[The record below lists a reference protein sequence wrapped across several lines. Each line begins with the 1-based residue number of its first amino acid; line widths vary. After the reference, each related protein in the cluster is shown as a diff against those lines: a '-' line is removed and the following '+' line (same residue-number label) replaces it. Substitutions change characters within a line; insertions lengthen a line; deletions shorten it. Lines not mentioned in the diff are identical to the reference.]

1 MRSAKSR
8 PRLPS
13 GRREARSRRTTLR
26 SRSRYGSRSRCA
38 LRSRFGL
45 GSSLAVEEAGS
56 GREASMRSKEVHLLE
71 RPQGL
76 PTLAQFKIVETDVP
90 DPAAG
95 ELLVE
100 NIYMSVDPAMRPRL
114 AGQTSLNEAMS
125 GGAIGCVLKS
135 RHASYEEGDVVQS
148 MQGFRQ
154 YFVSEGKG
162 LSKLDA
168 GGMPLAAHMSVLG
181 LTGLTAYG
189 GLLVTASL
197 KEGESVFVSAAAGS
211 VGSVAVQIA
220 KIKGCYVIGSAGS
233 DDKCRWLKEELKL
246 DAVINYKK
254 DALRTALKSAAPRG
268 IDVYFDNVGGE
279 HLNAALPRMNA
290 LGRIAV
296 CGMISA
302 YNNFGA
308 ISEPVTTLSNMIYN
322 RLTMKGFVFYE
333 FEPLRAQFL
342 TDMKRW
348 LDEGRIQYRSTILQ
362 GIEQAPAALIGL
374 FNGTNTG
381 KMLVQLAE
389 DSSFQSSTMRGK

>member
-1 MRSAKSR
+1 MQ
-8 PRLPS
+8 
-13 GRREARSRRTTLR
+13 
-26 SRSRYGSRSRCA
+26 
-38 LRSRFGL
+38 
-45 GSSLAVEEAGS
+45 
-56 GREASMRSKEVHLLE
+56 SKEVHLLE
-71 RPQGL
+71 RPQGV
-76 PTLAQFKIVETDVP
+76 PSLAQFAIVETEVAE
-90 DPAAG
+90 PAEG
-95 ELLVE
+95 EVLVE

-114 AGQTSLNEAMS
+114 AGQTPLNEAMP
-125 GGAIGCVLKS
+125 GGAIGRVLTS
-135 RHASYEEGDVVQS
+135 RLPGFKPGDYVQS
-148 MQGFRQ
+148 MLGFRQ
-154 YFVSEGKG
+154 RFVAGAKG

-168 GGMPLAAHMSVLG
+168 DGMPLDAYMSVLG

-189 GLLVTASL
+189 GLLVTGAL
-197 KEGESVFVSAAAGS
+197 KDGENVFVSAAAGA
-211 VGSVAVQIA
+211 VGSVAAQIA

-233 DDKCRWLKEELKL
+233 DEKCSWLKQELGL

-254 DALRTALKSAAPRG
+254 GELRSALKSAAPRG

-322 RLTMKGFVFYE
+322 RLTMRGFVFYE

-342 TDMKRW
+342 ADMKRW
-348 LDEGRIQYRSTILQ
+348 LGEGRIRYRSTILP

-374 FNGTNTG
+374 FSGANTG
-381 KMLVQLAE
+381 KMLVQLA
-389 DSSFQSSTMRGK
+389 K

>member
-1 MRSAKSR
+1 MQ
-8 PRLPS
+8 
-13 GRREARSRRTTLR
+13 
-26 SRSRYGSRSRCA
+26 
-38 LRSRFGL
+38 
-45 GSSLAVEEAGS
+45 
-56 GREASMRSKEVHLLE
+56 SKEVHLLE
-71 RPQGL
+71 RPQGV
-76 PTLAQFKIVETDVP
+76 PSLAQFAIVETEVAE
-90 DPAAG
+90 PAEG
-95 ELLVE
+95 EVLVE

-114 AGQTSLNEAMS
+114 AGQTPLNEAMP
-125 GGAIGCVLKS
+125 GGAIGRVLAS
-135 RHASYEEGDVVQS
+135 RLPGFAPGDYVQS
-148 MQGFRQ
+148 MLGFRQ
-154 YFVSEGKG
+154 HFVAGDKG

-168 GGMPLAAHMSVLG
+168 DGMPLDAYMSVLG

-189 GLLVTASL
+189 GLLVIGAL
-197 KEGESVFVSAAAGS
+197 KDGENVFVSAAAGA
-211 VGSVAVQIA
+211 VGSVAAQIA

-233 DDKCRWLKEELKL
+233 DEKCSWLKQELGL

-254 DALRTALKSAAPRG
+254 GELRSALKSAAPRG

-322 RLTMKGFVFYE
+322 RLTMRGFVFYE

-342 TDMKRW
+342 ADMKRW
-348 LDEGRIQYRSTILQ
+348 LGEGRIRYRSTVLS

-374 FNGTNTG
+374 FSGANTG
-381 KMLVQLAE
+381 KMLVQLAKE
-389 DSSFQSSTMRGK
+389 A